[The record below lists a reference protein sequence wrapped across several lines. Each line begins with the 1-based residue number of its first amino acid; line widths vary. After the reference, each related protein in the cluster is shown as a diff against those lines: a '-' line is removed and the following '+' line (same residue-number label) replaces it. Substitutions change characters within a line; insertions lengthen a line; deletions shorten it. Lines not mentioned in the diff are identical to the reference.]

1 MNMAIRCVSKI
12 IILSRTEVQYSLFFK
27 YGVSIRRKVQIMSF
41 SIQGGKQCVTDI
53 DRDQNYIVAPYSVVV
68 TLSHNSEFT
77 SNNITES
84 FEL

>member
-1 MNMAIRCVSKI
+1 
-12 IILSRTEVQYSLFFK
+12 
-27 YGVSIRRKVQIMSF
+27 MSF

-53 DRDQNYIVAPYSVVV
+53 DRDQNYFVAPYSVVV